1 MKFLVDMPASPDLV
15 PWLEERNHNAVH
27 AQEIG
32 LATAP
37 DTIIM
42 ARAVAEKR
50 VIITADLD
58 FGYLLFRS
66 EKDVPGVIL
75 FRGGNYSEEEMRE
88 LVERVLETLP
98 GEVIQH
104 SIIVVDKRR
113 IRITHLPITVGRNE
127 QSSK

>member
-75 FRGGNYSEEEMRE
+75 FRGGNYYYSAM
-88 LVERVLETLP
+88 LL
-98 GEVIQH
+98 
-104 SIIVVDKRR
+104 K
-113 IRITHLPITVGRNE
+113 
-127 QSSK
+127 